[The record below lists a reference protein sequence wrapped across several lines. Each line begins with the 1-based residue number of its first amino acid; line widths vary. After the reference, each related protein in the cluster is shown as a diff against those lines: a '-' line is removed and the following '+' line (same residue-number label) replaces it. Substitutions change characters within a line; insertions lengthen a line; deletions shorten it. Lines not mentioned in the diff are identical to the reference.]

1 MQGFLTSVRQI
12 DQPTTPPAESK
23 TKIEPRRERR
33 RKARE
38 AAKADKSTQGKV
50 W

>member
-1 MQGFLTSVRQI
+1 MQRFLTSVREL
-12 DQPTTPPAESK
+12 DTPAPPPPTEKPK
-23 TKIEPRRERR
+23 VEPRRERR

-38 AAKADKSTQGKV
+38 AVKANKSRKA